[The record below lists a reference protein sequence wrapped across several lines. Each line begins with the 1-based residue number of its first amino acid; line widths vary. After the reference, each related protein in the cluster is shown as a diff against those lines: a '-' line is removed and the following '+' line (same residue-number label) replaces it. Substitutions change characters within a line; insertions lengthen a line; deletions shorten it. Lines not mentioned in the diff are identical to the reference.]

1 MSRDW
6 VHPEEQRYPNSR
18 MTRQAIRTQERQ
30 EIEDLINATFAPERE
45 PRDASPATLDAEL
58 KHRLELPTDQ
68 WLPSAELEAFTT
80 AARQHIAILRT
91 R

>member
-6 VHPEEQRYPNSR
+6 VLPEESRYPNMR
-18 MTRQAIRTQERQ
+18 MTRQATKIRERQ
-30 EIEDLINATFAPERE
+30 AIEDLTTATFAPGRE
-45 PRDASPATLDAEL
+45 PGDASPATPEAEL
-58 KHRLELPTDQ
+58 KHRLELPTDR

-80 AARQHIAILRT
+80 AARQHMAILRT